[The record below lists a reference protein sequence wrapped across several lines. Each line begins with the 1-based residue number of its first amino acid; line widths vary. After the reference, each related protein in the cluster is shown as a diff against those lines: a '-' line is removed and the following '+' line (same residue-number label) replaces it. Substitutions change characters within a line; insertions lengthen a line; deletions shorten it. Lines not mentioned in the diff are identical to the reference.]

1 MKLEDYRN
9 LLDQIDD
16 QILAL
21 LQERAAIVK
30 RVGEFKSRTGV
41 ERIYAPHREREIL
54 SRLEAQNRGQFPS
67 DGLHTIYTEII
78 SACRALERPLSIA
91 FLGPAGSF
99 GHAVGSYLF
108 GKSVKFVAVTP
119 QPDIFTTV
127 ESGRADYGVVA
138 IENSTHGTVRDV
150 LEMFQYTNL
159 QICGECFLPI
169 KQHLLSKSPL
179 AQIKKI
185 YSHPQAFA
193 QCRQWLGQN
202 MSGVQQIEVSST
214 SEAAKLAASEP
225 NTAAVAGQLAGE
237 IYGLSVVGESIMDGP
252 NNTTRFLVIGNHSA
266 ARTGRDRTSILFA
279 VKDKVGALWEV
290 LQVLKNYKVNMSKIE
305 SLPSRTKA
313 WEYVFFVDLDGHAE
327 DGNVRKALTEINE
340 LCVMMK
346 ILGTYP
352 IGEQGEEISGKF

>member
-16 QILAL
+16 QILVL
-21 LQERAAIVK
+21 LQERATIVK
-30 RVGEFKSRTGV
+30 RVGELKSRTGV
-41 ERIYAPHREREIL
+41 ERIYVPHREQEIL
-54 SRLEAQNRGQFPS
+54 SRLEMQNRGQFPS
-67 DGLHTIYTEII
+67 DALRTIYTEII
-78 SACRALERPLSIA
+78 SACRALEMPLSVA
-91 FLGPAGSF
+91 FLGPVGSF
-99 GHAVGSYLF
+99 GHAAGSHFF
-108 GKSVKFVAVTP
+108 GKSVEFIPVTP

-138 IENSTHGTVRDV
+138 TENSTHGTVRDV
-150 LEMFQYTNL
+150 LEMFQYTSL

-169 KQHLLSKSPL
+169 RQHLLSKSPL

-193 QCRQWLGQN
+193 QCRRWLGQN
-202 MSGVQQIEVSST
+202 MSGVQQIEVAST
-214 SEAAKLAASEP
+214 SEAAELATSES
-225 NTAAVAGQLAGE
+225 NAAAIAGQLAGE
-237 IYGLSVVGESIMDGP
+237 IYGLAAVGESIMDGP
-252 NNTTRFLVIGNHSA
+252 NNTTRFLVIGSHPA
-266 ARTGRDRTSILFA
+266 ARTGKDRTSILFA

-290 LQVLKNYKVNMSKIE
+290 LQVLKNNKINMSKIE

-327 DGNVRKALTEINE
+327 DENVQKALTEIE
-340 LCVMMK
+340 EFCTLVK

-352 IGEQGEEISGKF
+352 AGEQSKGV

>member
-21 LQERAAIVK
+21 LQERATTVK
-30 RVGEFKSRTGV
+30 RVGELKADTGV

-54 SRLEAQNRGQFPS
+54 SRLEAQNHGQFPS
-67 DGLHTIYTEII
+67 EALRTIYTEII

-91 FLGPAGSF
+91 FLGPVGSF
-99 GHAVGSYLF
+99 GHAVSSHFF
-108 GKSVKFVAVTP
+108 GTSVNFVAVTP

-138 IENSTHGTVRDV
+138 IENSTHGSVRDV
-150 LEMFQYTNL
+150 LEMFQQTTL

-169 KQHLLSKSPL
+169 RQHLLSKFPL
-179 AQIKKI
+179 RQITKI

-193 QCRQWLGQN
+193 QCRQWLSQN

-214 SEAAKLAASEP
+214 SEAAELAANES
-225 NTAAVAGQLAGE
+225 NTAAIAGQLAGE

-252 NNTTRFLVIGNHSA
+252 NNTTRFLVIGSHSA
-266 ARTGRDRTSILFA
+266 APTGRDRTSLLFA

-290 LQVLKNYKVNMSKIE
+290 LQVLKNYEINMNKIE

-313 WEYVFFVDLDGHAE
+313 WEYVFFVDLEGHTADE
-327 DGNVRKALTEINE
+327 NVRKTLTEIKE
-340 LCVMMK
+340 LCVMVK

-352 IGEQGEEISGKF
+352 IGEQSEEGFAQF

>member
-1 MKLEDYRN
+1 MKLKDYRD

-16 QILAL
+16 QILVL
-21 LQERAAIVK
+21 LQQRATIVK
-30 RVGEFKSRTGV
+30 KVGELKSSTGV
-41 ERIYAPHREREIL
+41 EQIYAPHREREIL

-67 DGLHTIYTEII
+67 DALHKIYTEII

-99 GHAVGSYLF
+99 GHTVGSHLF
-108 GKSVKFVAVTP
+108 GKSVEFIAVTP
-119 QPDIFTTV
+119 QPDIFAAV

-150 LEMFQYTNL
+150 LEMFQYTTL

-169 KQHLLSKSPL
+169 KQHLLSKSAL

-193 QCRQWLGQN
+193 QCRQWLSQN
-202 MSGVQQIEVSST
+202 MSAVQQVEVSST
-214 SEAAKLAASEP
+214 SEAAELAASQP
-225 NTAAVAGQLAGE
+225 NTAAIASQLAGE

-252 NNTTRFLVIGNHSA
+252 NNTTRFLVIGSHPA
-266 ARTGRDRTSILFA
+266 DQTGNDRTSILFA
-279 VKDKVGALWEV
+279 VEDKVGALWEV
-290 LQVLKNYKVNMSKIE
+290 LQILKNYEINMSKIE
-305 SLPSRTKA
+305 SLPSRTKV
-313 WEYVFFVDLDGHAE
+313 WEYVFFVDLEGHAE
-327 DGNVRKALTEINE
+327 DENVQKALTAMEE
-340 LCVMMK
+340 FCVLVK

-352 IGEQGEEISGKF
+352 AGIQSEGF

>member
-16 QILAL
+16 QILTL
-21 LQERAAIVK
+21 LQERAAIVE
-30 RVGEFKSRTGV
+30 RVGELKARTGV

-54 SRLEAQNRGQFPS
+54 SRLEIQNRGQFPS
-67 DGLHTIYTEII
+67 DALRTIYTEII

-91 FLGPAGSF
+91 FLGPVGSF
-99 GHAVGSYLF
+99 GHAASSHLF
-108 GKSVKFVAVTP
+108 GKSVNFIAVTP
-119 QPDIFTTV
+119 QPDIFTAV
-127 ESGRADYGVVA
+127 ESSQADYGVVA
-138 IENSTHGTVRDV
+138 IENSIHGTVRDV
-150 LEMFQYTNL
+150 LEMFQSTTL

-169 KQHLLSKSPL
+169 KQHLLSKSSL
-179 AQIKKI
+179 AQIAKI

-214 SEAAKLAASEP
+214 SEAAELASSEP
-225 NTAAVAGQLAGE
+225 NAAAIAGELAGE
-237 IYGLSVVGESIMDGP
+237 IYGLSVVGESIMDGA
-252 NNTTRFLVIGNHSA
+252 NNTTRFLVIGSHSA
-266 ARTGRDRTSILFA
+266 ARTGKDRTSILFA

-290 LQVLKNYKVNMSKIE
+290 LQVLKNYEINMSKIE
-305 SLPSRTKA
+305 SLPSRVKA

-327 DGNVRKALTEINE
+327 DENVRKALTEIE
-340 LCVMMK
+340 EFCVLVK

-352 IGEQGEEISGKF
+352 VGEQSEGV

>member
-1 MKLEDYRN
+1 MKLKDYRN

-21 LQERAAIVK
+21 LQERATIVK
-30 RVGEFKSRTGV
+30 RVGELKSSTGV
-41 ERIYAPHREREIL
+41 EQIYAPHREREIL
-54 SRLEAQNRGQFPS
+54 SRLEMQNRGQFPS
-67 DGLHTIYTEII
+67 DALHTIYTEII

-99 GHAVGSYLF
+99 GHTVGSHLF
-108 GKSVKFVAVTP
+108 GKSVNFIAVTP
-119 QPDIFTTV
+119 QPDIFAAV

-150 LEMFQYTNL
+150 LEMFQYTSL

-169 KQHLLSKSPL
+169 KQHLLSKSSL
-179 AQIKKI
+179 VEIKKI

-202 MSGVQQIEVSST
+202 MSGTPQIEVSST
-214 SEAAKLAASEP
+214 SEAAELAAREP
-225 NTAAVAGQLAGE
+225 NTAAIASQLAGE
-237 IYGLSVVGESIMDGP
+237 IYGLSVVGKSIMDGP
-252 NNTTRFLVIGNHSA
+252 NNTTRFLVIGSHA
-266 ARTGRDRTSILFA
+266 AAQTGNDRTSILFA
-279 VKDKVGALWEV
+279 VKDKVGALLEV
-290 LQVLKNYKVNMSKIE
+290 LQVLKNCKINMSKIE

-313 WEYVFFVDLDGHAE
+313 WEYVFFVDLEGHAADE
-327 DGNVRKALTEINE
+327 NVRKALTKMEE
-340 LCVMMK
+340 FCVLVK

-352 IGEQGEEISGKF
+352 AGDQSEGF